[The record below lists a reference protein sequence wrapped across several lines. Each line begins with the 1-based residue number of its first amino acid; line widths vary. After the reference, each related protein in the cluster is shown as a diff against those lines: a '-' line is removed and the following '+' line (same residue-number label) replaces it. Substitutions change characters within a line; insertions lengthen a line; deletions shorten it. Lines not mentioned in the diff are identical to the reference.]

1 MRDKINKQFLAALL
15 EKKLDPVGREDGD
28 VDNDGDEDESDQYI
42 LNRRKA
48 IKKAI
53 AKEEAAVKVKGTP
66 RTGNNP
72 FRGGRPTVKTE
83 AELEESDSYYAMQ
96 KAKEHAKRDG
106 KNYDGDVSVQ
116 HKYDAYHMKKR
127 GYTHFTSGRFGN
139 RTYHKGAAAGATK
152 IDSSHYR
159 GVSES
164 VEEATAMTAP
174 PKGSLGGSRPQKRY
188 DAPKGT
194 AKHHADMAAKHQE
207 AAERHGNMAAEHDD
221 AGNSDKAD
229 HHNDRMQYH
238 DNAADAHENAAAMIK
253 KHGADHPEAQNA
265 SKEASKHKLGESVEI
280 KESYEE
286 VAGDHDHMATTHKN
300 AADHHRKLGNK
311 KTADH
316 HDKAAYHHGQA
327 AQTLFKARGDKSF
340 AYDHAEKAM
349 HFAKQAETHAG
360 HSEDAKSRKISSHAR
375 SDSADVFRG
384 HRKVHHKNES
394 IEEGIFGAGLGA
406 GLGKMVGDNL
416 AKSAGSLATKAAK
429 SIASKGL
436 AAKGA
441 VAALGGAD
449 KIGSAVSKAAPY
461 VGAGVGAVAGHKAT
475 RKNRRE
481 DVDYD
486 EFAPLTEAEEL
497 FIEENQELV
506 FEAVAELLYEENIDW
521 QELTEEEL
529 NELIGRMARAIN
541 NRIGITRAGR
551 TERDKRKAQKML
563 DKAVAIRQRTQAKQD
578 RRDAKRELRR
588 AKAGAKDASPRAILK
603 RRSAELKQR
612 QKDSRQKE
620 ADAMSKARETRMS
633 QFRSSR
639 S

>member
-1 MRDKINKQFLAALL
+1 MQDEIRKQFLAALL
-15 EKKLDPVGREDGD
+15 EKKMDPVGHEDGD

-53 AKEEAAVKVKGTP
+53 QKE
-66 RTGNNP
+66 
-72 FRGGRPTVKTE
+72 E

-127 GYTHFTSGRFGN
+127 GYTHFSTGRFGT

-152 IDSSHYR
+152 IDSSHYS
-159 GVSES
+159 GVRES
-164 VEEATAMTAP
+164 VEIVEEV
-174 PKGSLGGSRPQKRY
+174 
-188 DAPKGT
+188 GT
-194 AKHHADMAAKHQE
+194 ATYHKRKKEYHARMTNTYSDAANRHYDNDDHKR
-207 AAERHGNMAAEHDD
+207 AERAERKMQAHDE
-221 AGNSDKAD
+221 
-229 HHNDRMQYH
+229 
-238 DNAADAHENAAAMIK
+238 AADAHHFAHEEIK
-253 KHGADHPEAQNA
+253 KHG
-265 SKEASKHKLGESVEI
+265 KEADKDIINHAHQMSQKL
-280 KESYEE
+280 KESI
-286 VAGDHDHMATTHKN
+286 D
-300 AADHHRKLGNK
+300 
-311 KTADH
+311 
-316 HDKAAYHHGQA
+316 
-327 AQTLFKARGDKSF
+327 
-340 AYDHAEKAM
+340 
-349 HFAKQAETHAG
+349 
-360 HSEDAKSRKISSHAR
+360 
-375 SDSADVFRG
+375 
-384 HRKVHHKNES
+384 
-394 IEEGIFGAGLGA
+394 EGLLGA
-406 GLGKMVGDNL
+406 IGGALAGGALGTKYGY
-416 AKSAGSLATKAAK
+416 KAGS
-429 SIASKGL
+429 L

-441 VAALGGAD
+441 AKLGKDLATQTAAQMAASKYAPAAAAAVGG
-449 KIGSAVSKAAPY
+449 
-461 VGAGVGAVAGHKAT
+461 VAGDRLT
-475 RKNRRE
+475 RRKNRRE

-486 EFAPLTEAEEL
+486 DFAPLTEAEEL

-506 FEAVAELLYEENIDW
+506 FEAVSELLYEENIDW

-551 TERDKRKAQKML
+551 TERDKRKAQKDL

-588 AKAGAKDASPRAILK
+588 AKSDAKDNSPRAILK
-603 RRSAELKQR
+603 KRSAELKQR

-620 ADAMSKARETRMS
+620 ADAMSKARETRMA

>member
-48 IKKAI
+48 IKKAM
-53 AKEEAAVKVKGTP
+53 AKEEATVKVKGTP

-106 KNYDGDVSVQ
+106 KNYGDVSVQ

-127 GYTHFTSGRFGN
+127 GYTHFTTGRYGT

-152 IDSSHYR
+152 IDSSHYS
-159 GVSES
+159 GVRES

-194 AKHHADMAAKHQE
+194 AKYHNDMAAKHSQ
-207 AAERHGNMAAEHDD
+207 AAERHGNMAAEYDD
-221 AGNSDKAD
+221 EKAD
-229 HHNDRMQYH
+229 RHNDRMQYH

-253 KHGADHPEAQNA
+253 KHGADHPEAQKA
-265 SKEASKHKLGESVEI
+265 SKEASKHKLGES
-280 KESYEE
+280 
-286 VAGDHDHMATTHKN
+286 
-300 AADHHRKLGNK
+300 
-311 KTADH
+311 
-316 HDKAAYHHGQA
+316 
-327 AQTLFKARGDKSF
+327 
-340 AYDHAEKAM
+340 
-349 HFAKQAETHAG
+349 
-360 HSEDAKSRKISSHAR
+360 
-375 SDSADVFRG
+375 
-384 HRKVHHKNES
+384 
-394 IEEGIFGAGLGA
+394 IEEGIFGAALGA
-406 GLGKMVGDNL
+406 GLGKMVGGNL
-416 AKSAGSLATKAAK
+416 ATSAGSLATKAAK
-429 SIASKGL
+429 SIAGKGL
-436 AAKGA
+436 AGKGA

-551 TERDKRKAQKML
+551 TERDKRKAQKVL

-578 RRDAKRELRR
+578 RRDANRELRR

-612 QKDSRQKE
+612 QKDSRQRE
-620 ADAMSKARETRMS
+620 ADAMSKARETRMA

>member
-48 IKKAI
+48 IKKAMT
-53 AKEEAAVKVKGTP
+53 KE
-66 RTGNNP
+66 
-72 FRGGRPTVKTE
+72 E

-106 KNYDGDVSVQ
+106 KNYGDVSVQ

-127 GYTHFTSGRFGN
+127 GYTHFTTGGYGT

-152 IDSSHYR
+152 IDSSHYS
-159 GVSES
+159 GVRES
-164 VEEATAMTAP
+164 VEEATAMTTP

-194 AKHHADMAAKHQE
+194 AKYHNDMAAKHQQ
-207 AAERHGNMAAEHDD
+207 AAERYGNMADPDD
-221 AGNSDKAD
+221 DVKGHFDK
-229 HHNDRMQYH
+229 MQYH

-253 KHGADHPEAQNA
+253 KHGADHPEAQKA
-265 SKEASKHKLGESVEI
+265 SKEASKHKLGES
-280 KESYEE
+280 
-286 VAGDHDHMATTHKN
+286 
-300 AADHHRKLGNK
+300 
-311 KTADH
+311 
-316 HDKAAYHHGQA
+316 
-327 AQTLFKARGDKSF
+327 
-340 AYDHAEKAM
+340 
-349 HFAKQAETHAG
+349 
-360 HSEDAKSRKISSHAR
+360 
-375 SDSADVFRG
+375 
-384 HRKVHHKNES
+384 
-394 IEEGIFGAGLGA
+394 IEEGIFGAALGA
-406 GLGKMVGDNL
+406 GLGKMVGGNL
-416 AKSAGSLATKAAK
+416 AKSAGNLATKAATSAAAK
-429 SIASKGL
+429 SL
-436 AAKGA
+436 TAKGA

-449 KIGSAVSKAAPY
+449 KIGSKIAKAAPY

-506 FEAVAELLYEENIDW
+506 FEAVSELLYEENIDW

-551 TERDKRKAQKML
+551 TERDKRKAQKVL

-578 RRDAKRELRR
+578 RRDANRELRR
-588 AKAGAKDASPRAILK
+588 AKAGAKDNSPRAILK
-603 RRSAELKQR
+603 KRSAELKQR
-612 QKDSRQKE
+612 QKDSRQRE